1 MKYCYWIK
9 VAELKNKEIVIL
21 SHKIIIDLDLV

>member
-1 MKYCYWIK
+1 MDFI
-9 VAELKNKEIVIL
+9 LKNKEIVIL